1 MVRVLSQDLPFCF
14 STSSSVLIS
23 ASLSLFLGK
32 MENTNFIHVSLSDL
46 HLLSCHIVN
55 GIPITL
61 LEH

>member
-1 MVRVLSQDLPFCF
+1 MLSKDLFRCF

-32 MENTNFIHVSLSDL
+32 MENTYFIHVSLSDL
-46 HLLSCHIVN
+46 PLLSCRIVN
-55 GIPITL
+55 GIPIKL